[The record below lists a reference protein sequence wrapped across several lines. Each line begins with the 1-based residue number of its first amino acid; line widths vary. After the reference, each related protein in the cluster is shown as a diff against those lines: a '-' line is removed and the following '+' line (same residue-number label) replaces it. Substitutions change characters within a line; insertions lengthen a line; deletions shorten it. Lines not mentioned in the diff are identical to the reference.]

1 MNASNH
7 NSSGV
12 SLVVRGLRKNFDGQE
27 VLKGVDFEVR
37 PGEIF
42 VIMGPSGSGKSVLL
56 KHLIG
61 LEEPDAGEILINGE
75 TVGSPEVAAKYRM
88 ALVFQSGALLN
99 SLTVGEN
106 VGLYLTEHRLKPPAE
121 IEKVVAEILE
131 DVGLKDTADKMP
143 NELSGGMK
151 KRVAIARALVI
162 EPQLILYDEP
172 TSELD
177 PLSSVVI
184 GNEILDL
191 KRRTHVTS
199 LIVSHDRD
207 LAFGVADRI
216 AVIVEGRTSAEE
228 AGLAPVADIRTVAIA
243 SDHTGGKLRQN
254 LVTFLRGRGLAVQD
268 LGTDGPDPVDYPD
281 VAASV
286 GRIVARR
293 EADAGI
299 VIDGAGIGS
308 AIAANKIDGIRA
320 VMATSEL
327 VARYSR
333 EHNGANVLTLG
344 ATLVTPDEAR
354 AIITTWLT
362 TAMREPRYIR
372 RLAKIRDLERG

>member
-1 MNASNH
+1 LN
-7 NSSGV
+7 GID
-12 SLVVRGLRKNFDGQE
+12 LE
-27 VLKGVDFEVR
+27 VQ

-61 LEEPDAGEILINGE
+61 LERPDAGEVLINGQSIE
-75 TVGSPEVAAKYRM
+75 TPEIAAKYRM

-121 IEKVVAEILE
+121 IARIVAEKLE
-131 DVGLKDTADKMP
+131 DVGLQDAVHKMP
-143 NELSGGMK
+143 SELSGGMK

-191 KRRTHVTS
+191 KRRTRVTS
-199 LIVSHDRD
+199 LVVSHDRD

-216 AVIVEGRTSAEE
+216 AVIAEGAILTIGTPEE
-228 AGLAPVADIRTVAIA
+228 VKRFNHP
-243 SDHTGGKLRQN
+243 
-254 LVTFLRGRGLAVQD
+254 LVQEFLRAD
-268 LGTDGPDPVDYPD
+268 FK
-281 VAASV
+281 
-286 GRIVARR
+286 R
-293 EADAGI
+293 E
-299 VIDGAGIGS
+299 
-308 AIAANKIDGIRA
+308 R
-320 VMATSEL
+320 
-327 VARYSR
+327 
-333 EHNGANVLTLG
+333 
-344 ATLVTPDEAR
+344 
-354 AIITTWLT
+354 
-362 TAMREPRYIR
+362 
-372 RLAKIRDLERG
+372 